1 MDKSCKRAYQRNI
14 EEGKVVTEK
23 QYFYLDAWK
32 PDEATPDSIVQ
43 AGQACNEFYKLC
55 AQIKESFEIEWRD
68 DKENMYENTRLQKE
82 AIIGMPEAVIRFKEN
97 IKMQLRKL
105 GKADIV
111 YPDWYETLIDGIF
124 HENWGLAGVAE
135 FFTTQYADSSS
146 AKVIG
151 DKVYFM
157 QNGRQRLM
165 PQRISKL
172 RRQQLVRALCLDN
185 PAIRFDSDYH
195 EVFMNDGS
203 RITIYNESMTQ
214 RNSDAIVI
222 RRYIL
227 PNYTFE
233 MHASKGTISY
243 DMILIFKSMVRLGYN
258 VIFSGA
264 PRTAKTSMLAT
275 WLSYEDSS
283 LEGVL
288 IGTDEELDLGRLLP
302 DAPVLTVIAEEPE
315 KLKKI
320 LPSIL
325 RSDADYLCFP
335 EARDG
340 ISLDTAVTVAS
351 KGTRRMKLTFHARDP
366 YDLCYDIATEIG
378 KYVKGSISDIKIKV
392 AKSFDYIFHMVQLK
406 DKSQKRLKGIYEIC
420 YDRDNE
426 EIQITQICRY
436 VYDKDSWEW
445 NFHISND
452 KREAGE
458 DEDKKCFREFELQ
471 FKELAEKYQEKKEG
485 GNFAS

>member
-1 MDKSCKRAYQRNI
+1 M
-14 EEGKVVTEK
+14 VEK
-23 QYFYLDAWK
+23 QYFYLDEWE
-32 PDEATPDSIVQ
+32 PDEAAIDDIEQ
-43 AGQACNEFYKLC
+43 AAGNYNEFYTLC
-55 AQIKESFEIEWRD
+55 EQIKVRFEERWRE
-68 DKENMYENTRLQKE
+68 DKENMHENTKLQKD
-82 AIIGMPEAVIRFKEN
+82 AIIGIPKAVLQFKE
-97 IKMQLRKL
+97 KLAEYLRKY
-105 GKADIV
+105 GKADV
-111 YPDWYETLIDGIF
+111 SYPGWYESLVDGIF
-124 HENWGLAGVAE
+124 HENWGLACLAE
-135 FFTTQYADSSS
+135 FFTSKYADSSS

-151 DKVYFM
+151 DSVYFM
-157 QNGRQRLM
+157 EKGKQKLM
-165 PQRISKL
+165 PQKISKL

-214 RNSDAIVI
+214 RNRDAIVI

-243 DMILIFKSMVRLGYN
+243 DMIPLFKSMVQLGYN

-288 IGTDEELDLGRLLP
+288 IGTDEELDLGSLLP
-302 DAPVLTVIAEEPE
+302 DAPVLTVIADGPD
-315 KLKKI
+315 KLAKI

-340 ISLDTAVTVAS
+340 ISLDAAVTVAN

-366 YDLCYDIATEIG
+366 YDLCYDIAAEIV
-378 KYVKGSISDIKIKV
+378 KHVKGDMAAVKIKV

-406 DKSQKRLKGIYEIC
+406 DKSKKRLKGIYELC
-420 YDRDNE
+420 YDREKD

-436 VYDKDSWEW
+436 VYETDSWEW
-445 NFHISND
+445 MFHISRD
-452 KREAGE
+452 KRQAGE
-458 DEDKKCFREFELQ
+458 DEDKNCLSKFEYQLMQ
-471 FKELAEKYQEKKEG
+471 LAEKCQEKKEG
-485 GNFAS
+485 GDFAG